1 MGIDWGSVASGAGTG
16 AIAGSGIPGLGT
28 ALGGL
33 IGGGSALLAGLFG
46 GDTPSAPTYKN
57 LQDPQISAMV
67 QTLMNSKLG
76 QQQAQRASAQIGN
89 QTRTAQEQFA
99 ENPNFQGNAAV
110 TAAFNNKVARTGE
123 EAIAGANIQG
133 AQVDQAAMEKAAQ
146 LQLANNQYSLQRN
159 DFERGNYDRNQQP
172 TFLQNLFGNSLTGA
186 VGSVLGRGAAT
197 NPKQGLTFDPTKT
210 NSTLGNTRGG
220 MDWRSNFTG
229 SVMDPN
235 N

>member
-1 MGIDWGSVASGAGTG
+1 MSFDIGNVLSGAGTG
-16 AIAGSGIPGLGT
+16 FA
-28 ALGGL
+28 
-33 IGGGSALLAGLFG
+33 IGGPVGALVGGGAGILAGLFG
-46 GDTPSAPTYKN
+46 SPDKAPEYKN

-67 QTLMNSKLG
+67 QNLMNSNLG
-76 QQQAQRASAQIGN
+76 QKQAQRASAQIGN

-133 AQVDQAAMEKAAQ
+133 AQVDEGAKEKAAQ
-146 LQLANNQYSLQRN
+146 LQMQNNQYSLQRN
-159 DFERGNYDRNQQP
+159 EFERGNYDRNQQP

-197 NPKQGLTFDPTKT
+197 NPGQGLNFDPTKT
-210 NSTLGNTRGG
+210 ATTLGNTGG
-220 MDWRSNFTG
+220 GLDWKSLLGG
-229 SVMDPN
+229 SVLNP
-235 N
+235 